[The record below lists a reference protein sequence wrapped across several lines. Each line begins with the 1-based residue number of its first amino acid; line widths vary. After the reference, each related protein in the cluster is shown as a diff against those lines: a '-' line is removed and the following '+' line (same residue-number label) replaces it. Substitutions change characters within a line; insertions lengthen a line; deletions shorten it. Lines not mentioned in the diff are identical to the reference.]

1 MFHLSDGNFK
11 GIFDSHLNFGKGT
24 FPLKEIVTFI
34 PENAF
39 LTIETEKNYKDTLK
53 DFVSDVNYLNSILRE
68 CF

>member
-1 MFHLSDGNFK
+1 
-11 GIFDSHLNFGKGT
+11 LNFGKGT